1 MIFRVL
7 IAFGLLLIAAYLGI
21 WLHQDPGYVL
31 IMFRHWT
38 IESSVWVAATLILI
52 AIFLLQTLLSLFKKI
67 VHIPYYCH
75 QWLVDRRLKR
85 AQAKTKRGLIEFS
98 EGQWQT
104 AKKHLIAA
112 APNAT
117 HPLVNYLTA
126 AKAAEK
132 LGDHQS
138 RDHYLH
144 LAQTAVPD
152 ATIAIELTQAQLQID
167 NQEWK
172 EADETLQA
180 LQVITPDHPYVIQLC
195 LKLYENTQNWPA
207 LIALLP
213 KLKLSKTLSETD
225 IYHIK
230 KQAYLA
236 ILEANLSQ
244 THLHFDLNH
253 AIQNLPKDLKEDPEL
268 MLQYGHYLLN
278 QQQDQQAEKIIR
290 DCLKIKQT
298 NELIN
303 LYGQINNEYARIPFI
318 QSLVEKKPE
327 SAALHACLGQLF
339 LAKQVW
345 GSAKTHL
352 EKSLQLQ
359 PSAQAYYA
367 LGKLLEKLNQT
378 DDARDTFKQGLE
390 LILEDHTSSRA

>member
-1 MIFRVL
+1 MILRVIL
-7 IAFGLLLIAAYLGI
+7 AFTLLIISAYLGI

-38 IESSVWVAATLILI
+38 IESTVWITASLILI
-52 AIFLLQTLLSLFKKI
+52 LILFIQTLFGLLKKI
-67 VHIPYYCH
+67 VHIPYYCR
-75 QWLVDRRLKR
+75 QWISDLRLKR

-112 APNAT
+112 APNT
-117 HPLVNYLTA
+117 PHPLVNYLTA

-132 LGDHQS
+132 LGDHQL

-172 EADETLQA
+172 AADETLQA
-180 LQVITPDHPYVIQLC
+180 LQVIAPDHPYVLQLC
-195 LKLYENTQNWPA
+195 LKLYENTQNWAA
-207 LIALLP
+207 LLAVLP
-213 KLKLSKTLSETD
+213 KLKSSKTLTELK
-225 IYHIK
+225 IQNIK

-236 ILEANLSQ
+236 ILDANIHQSYLN
-244 THLHFDLNH
+244 FDLH
-253 AIQNLPKDLKEDPEL
+253 QAMQSLPKDLKNDSDIVSK
-268 MLQYGHYLLN
+268 YARYLLN

-290 DCLKIKQT
+290 ESLKTSPT
-298 NELIN
+298 NELLALYAHIN
-303 LYGQINNEYARIPFI
+303 TEYVHIPFI
-318 QSLVEKKPE
+318 ESLIEKKPD
-327 SAALHACLGQLF
+327 SAALHACVGQLF

-352 EKSLQLQ
+352 EKSIQIH
-359 PSAQAYYA
+359 PSSQAYYA
-367 LGKLLEKLNQT
+367 LGTLLEKLNQPEE
-378 DDARDTFKQGLE
+378 ACKIYKQGLNAAM
-390 LILEDHTSSRA
+390 LPR

>member
-1 MIFRVL
+1 MILRVIL
-7 IAFGLLLIAAYLGI
+7 AFTLLIISAYLGI

-38 IESSVWVAATLILI
+38 IESTVWMTASLILI
-52 AIFLLQTLLSLFKKI
+52 LILFIQTLFGLLKKI
-67 VHIPYYCH
+67 VHIPYYCR
-75 QWLVDRRLKR
+75 QWISDLRLKR

-112 APNAT
+112 APNT
-117 HPLVNYLTA
+117 PHPLVNYLTA

-132 LGDHQS
+132 LGDHQL

-172 EADETLQA
+172 AADETLQA
-180 LQVITPDHPYVIQLC
+180 LQVIAPDHPYVSQLC
-195 LKLYENTQNWPA
+195 LKLYENTQNWAA
-207 LIALLP
+207 LLAVLP
-213 KLKLSKTLSETD
+213 KLKSSKTLTELN
-225 IYHIK
+225 IQNIK

-236 ILEANLSQ
+236 ILDANIHQSYLN
-244 THLHFDLNH
+244 FDLH
-253 AIQNLPKDLKEDPEL
+253 QAMQSLPKDLKNDSDIVSK
-268 MLQYGHYLLN
+268 YARYLLN

-290 DCLKIKQT
+290 ESLKTSPT
-298 NELIN
+298 NELLALYAHIN
-303 LYGQINNEYARIPFI
+303 TEYVHIPFI
-318 QSLVEKKPE
+318 ESLIEKKPD
-327 SAALHACLGQLF
+327 SAALHACVGQLF

-352 EKSLQLQ
+352 EKSIQIH
-359 PSAQAYYA
+359 PSSQAYYA
-367 LGKLLEKLNQT
+367 LGTLLEKLNQPEE
-378 DDARDTFKQGLE
+378 ACKIYKQGLNVAM
-390 LILEDHTSSRA
+390 LPR